1 MGKKNKAQT
10 IVETEPVVINEEAIV
25 ESTEVKE
32 DEVIEVE
39 APEVIVE
46 EKSEKIVETKVE
58 LEVLIA
64 FSDKYTNEDYTVG
77 KVITVDEDRAKELL
91 DDYRKLVKKR

>member
-10 IVETEPVVINEEAIV
+10 IVETEPIEIEKEAIIN
-25 ESTEVKE
+25 STEVNE
-32 DEVIEVE
+32 DEVIDVE
-39 APEVIVE
+39 ASKVIVE
-46 EKSEKIVETKVE
+46 ETKVE

-64 FSDKYTNEDYTVG
+64 FTDKYTNEDYTVG
-77 KVITVDEDRAKELL
+77 KVITVDKDRAKELL